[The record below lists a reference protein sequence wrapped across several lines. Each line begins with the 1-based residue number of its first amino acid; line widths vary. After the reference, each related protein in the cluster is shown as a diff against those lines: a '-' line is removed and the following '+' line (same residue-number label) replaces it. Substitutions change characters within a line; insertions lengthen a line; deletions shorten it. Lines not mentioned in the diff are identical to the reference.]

1 MKTLLFLFLSLCLI
15 AIGQGKDKKIAYEVL
30 HDDPFFLRD
39 KDERHFND
47 WTSNPEKAAALL
59 EKYRIKKDFQLPQG
73 SILAILLS
81 DHITCNLQKITFDAS
96 SATAY
101 AEYKD
106 SGIRYKL
113 AAPPEGKKYTHL
125 TAVFFTAPVDAKDF
139 HLRAKLI
146 GGDPDEK

>member
-1 MKTLLFLFLSLCLI
+1 MKALLFFLLSLCLV
-15 AIGQGKDKKIAYEVL
+15 AIGQGKDEKIAYEIL
-30 HDDPFFLRD
+30 HDDPFFQRD

-47 WTSNPEKAAALL
+47 WTSNPKKVAALL
-59 EKYRIKKDFQLPQG
+59 GKYRIKKDFQLPEG

-81 DHITCNLQKITFDAS
+81 DRISYDLKKITFDATT
-96 SATAY
+96 ATAY

-106 SGIRYKL
+106 SGVMYKL
-113 AAPPEGKKYTHL
+113 AAPREGMKYTHL
-125 TAVFFTAPVDAKDF
+125 TAVVFTAPAVPKDF